1 MNWNGPVRRWPD
13 RENRLR
19 GLTEPGDVLRKAAGI
34 AAALCWI
41 LFGITAVIRFTAGD
55 GGYLADRM
63 LAAAPPPSTG
73 LPEAEYPG
81 VGRMI
86 ADYLTGRE
94 QVFQYTFADAE
105 GNLFRCFHDYE
116 AAHMADCRE
125 LIRLDGIVMAACLAG
140 AAVLTAAGLVFR
152 PGRPAFFRGMI
163 TGLRVAAV
171 FAAVLGVWA
180 LVGFTGLFTAFHRL
194 AFRNDGWLLDPRTDL
209 LIRLMPEHFFTDLG
223 LRGAVWCLLAPAAV
237 EAAARI
243 GLRME
248 SHRTGRTERE

>member
-1 MNWNGPVRRWPD
+1 VRRWPD

-116 AAHMADCRE
+116 AAHMADCRG
-125 LIRLDGIVMAACLAG
+125 LIRLDGIVCAVCTVLAALSTRRMSLRGAG
-140 AAVLTAAGLVFR
+140 RALYGLGIAATVMVL
-152 PGRPAFFRGMI
+152 
-163 TGLRVAAV
+163 
-171 FAAVLGVWA
+171 WA
-180 LVGFTGLFTAFHRL
+180 IFNFDGLFVTFHRI
-194 AFRNDGWLLDPRTDL
+194 AFRNDYWLLNPRTDL
-209 LIRLMPEHFFTDLG
+209 LIRLMPGTMFIDLG
-223 LRGAVWCLLAPAAV
+223 RKGLAVFAAGMGIFGGILWI
-237 EAAARI
+237 A
-243 GLRME
+243 
-248 SHRTGRTERE
+248 GRRNL